1 MQERIRRRTTLHFGW
16 VNKKRRV
23 VMEYLMVCD

>member
-1 MQERIRRRTTLHFGW
+1 MQERIRRGTTLCFGW
-16 VNKKRRV
+16 VNKKRV